1 MKYKLRQGIISQFV
15 IGSKNDDSFEM
26 DTVTPL
32 VTPRETIQDSASQDS
47 ASILSYPINDV
58 NVNSESVSEL
68 SGVSDSLSMASP
80 NGINFGMT
88 AHSVHT
94 TDTCTCTTNSTR
106 TSLAT
111 PSMPSDIAT
120 STQESPVQP
129 QNHSFPT
136 SLFGDK
142 SRAFSPSWY
151 NNYPWLEYSIIKDAV
166 FCYPCRFFIAS
177 HKFDNSFVT
186 CGFCHWKNATGKGGK
201 LERHNRPPHEPPIA
215 Y

>member
-88 AHSVHT
+88 AHSLHT
-94 TDTCTCTTNSTR
+94 TDTCTCTTNSTH

-120 STQESPVQP
+120 STQESPLQP

-151 NNYPWLEYSIIKDAV
+151 NSYPWLEYSIIKDAV
-166 FCYPCRFFIAS
+166 FCYPCCFFYRI
-177 HKFDNSFVT
+177 T
-186 CGFCHWKNATGKGGK
+186 
-201 LERHNRPPHEPPIA
+201 
-215 Y
+215 